1 MEIPVSYKEHEKRT
15 FVQGLREINR
25 HALEP
30 CGLDHVV
37 FGPTYQVN
45 TSKGAPLSVFTV
57 NIKKPFDYP
66 PAGETVDR
74 AWFFLAMN
82 ESGEIVGYRMTVFQ
96 RDKDEIQNDYWYATG
111 TVATAERATGIAM
124 LIELAH
130 FDILKRI
137 AVLDWQ
143 PVVYRV
149 EDGNLEQL
157 KALREQLQSKPTEEL
172 KRLIEERETEHKRW
186 LDLYG
191 PQGRLGFDQRG
202 IKEFVRQDEDFLYE
216 TPLDNLDIVR
226 LDRTDER
233 EMGLRGVYSL
243 PQHTELDPSTLQAV
257 KRAKYENDI
266 LPKIRKIILQP

>member
-1 MEIPVSYKEHEKRT
+1 
-15 FVQGLREINR
+15 
-25 HALEP
+25 
-30 CGLDHVV
+30 
-37 FGPTYQVN
+37 
-45 TSKGAPLSVFTV
+45 
-57 NIKKPFDYP
+57 
-66 PAGETVDR
+66 
-74 AWFFLAMN
+74 MN

-191 PQGRLGFDQRG
+191 SQGKLGFDQRG
-202 IKEFVRQDEDFLYE
+202 MKMFVRQDVDFMYE
-216 TPLDNLDIVR
+216 TPLDNLDVVR
-226 LDRTDER
+226 LDRTDEK

-243 PQHTELDPSTLQAV
+243 PQHSELDPSTLQAV